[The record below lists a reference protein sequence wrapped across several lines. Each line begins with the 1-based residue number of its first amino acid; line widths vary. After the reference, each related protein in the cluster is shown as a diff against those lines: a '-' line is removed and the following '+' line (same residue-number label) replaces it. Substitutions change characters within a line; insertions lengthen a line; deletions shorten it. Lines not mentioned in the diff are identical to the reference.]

1 MMRGKPFQYRFAPL
15 RYLPCTRRPKRP
27 VRSVI
32 FLSEISGARDD
43 AGVFYREETYGFEQA
58 S

>member
-1 MMRGKPFQYRFAPL
+1 MMLGKPVQYRFAPL
-15 RYLPCTRRPKRP
+15 RYRPCTRRPKRP

-32 FLSEISGARDD
+32 FLSEISGDD

>member
-1 MMRGKPFQYRFAPL
+1 MMRGKLVQYRFAPL
-15 RYLPCTRRPKRP
+15 RYRACTRRPKRP

-32 FLSEISGARDD
+32 FLSEGARDD